1 MTTTPVRRVRAAVD
15 AVVRDEWARILSALM
30 SFCRDLE
37 LAEDVLQDA
46 LLAALKTWPERGIP
60 DSPRAWLLK
69 TAQRKAI
76 DRFRR
81 AANFESKRA
90 DVEHMM
96 QMQQQTEEEIL
107 DDDFPDDRLKLVF
120 TCCHPALSSDAQ
132 VALTLR
138 TVGGMATPEI
148 AKAFLVT
155 ESTMAQRLVRAQ
167 RKIKSANIPYSVP
180 TAAMWPERLQ
190 TVLSVIYLVF
200 NEGYAAS
207 SGDRLVRDDLC
218 QEAIRLAEILT
229 SLLPDDTEI
238 RGLLA
243 LMLLHG
249 SRRPARSGPNG
260 ELKTLETQDRDL
272 WDREAIGR
280 GRSILIAAL
289 AGGAVGRYQ
298 IQAAISAI
306 HSEAE
311 RFSDT
316 DWKQICLLYEKLY
329 ELQPSPVV
337 QLNAAVAL
345 SFAESPGAGLKA
357 IEDISGLQALQ
368 DYQPYHAARADML
381 FRAGESAAAI
391 KAYESALETARN
403 EAERRFLQARLDS
416 LRQVH

>member
-1 MTTTPVRRVRAAVD
+1 MTKTSDRNVRAAID
-15 AVVRDEWARILSALM
+15 TVVRDEWARILSALM

-37 LAEDVLQDA
+37 LSEDVLQDA
-46 LLAALKTWPERGIP
+46 LLAALKTWPEKGIP
-60 DSPRAWLLK
+60 NSPRAWLLK

-81 AANFESKRA
+81 AANFESKRP
-90 DVEHMM
+90 DYEHMV
-96 QMQQQTEEEIL
+96 QVQQQTEEETL
-107 DDDFPDDRLKLVF
+107 DDDFPDDRLKLIF

-148 AKAFLVT
+148 ANAFLVS
-155 ESTMAQRLVRAQ
+155 EPTMAQRLVRAQ
-167 RKIKSANIPYSVP
+167 RKIKSAKIPYSVP
-180 TAAMWPERLQ
+180 TEQMWPERLEA
-190 TVLSVIYLVF
+190 VLSVIYLIF

-207 SGDRLVRDDLC
+207 SGEDLVRDDLC
-218 QEAIRLAEILT
+218 VEAVRLAEILS
-229 SLLPDDTEI
+229 SLLPGDAEI

-249 SRRPARSGPNG
+249 SRRRARSGPDG
-260 ELKTLETQDRDL
+260 ELMTLEYQDRNL
-272 WDREAIGR
+272 WDRDAISHGR
-280 GRSILIAAL
+280 AILISAL
-289 AGGAVGRYQ
+289 TDGNVGRYQ

-311 RFSDT
+311 AFEQT
-316 DWKQICLLYEKLY
+316 DWRQICLLYERLY

-345 SFAESPGAGLKA
+345 SFAESPDAGLLA
-357 IEDISGLQALQ
+357 IEDISSSQALQ

-381 FRAGESAAAI
+381 FRAGHRKPAVQ
-391 KAYESALETARN
+391 AYETALETARN
-403 EAERRFLQARLDS
+403 EAEKRFLQARLDS